1 MIQLYEFPYSP
12 FAIVQRRLMD
22 FGGIPFKSIKVSN
35 ADRSAIWKLTKGEYY
50 QIPVLKD
57 GRKVIF
63 ESGDFTQDIA
73 THLDQKF
80 DLGVFPKELGGIQEI
95 LWTYVED
102 EVEGVGFKLNDAFYR
117 EFVPKA
123 DVVGF
128 VRHKERKFGK
138 GCLDQ
143 WRDQRSE
150 MLTIFEEKLRPF
162 EAMLETRKF
171 LLTDRLVFLD
181 FDLYGIIGNALWTGK
196 NRLPSALPKVRAW
209 YRRMKTVRM
218 GK

>member
-73 THLDQKF
+73 THSLLAALTRF
-80 DLGVFPKELGGIQEI
+80 TALFPCGSRFIPCSARVRVL
-95 LWTYVED
+95 
-102 EVEGVGFKLNDAFYR
+102 EG
-117 EFVPKA
+117 
-123 DVVGF
+123 
-128 VRHKERKFGK
+128 
-138 GCLDQ
+138 
-143 WRDQRSE
+143 
-150 MLTIFEEKLRPF
+150 
-162 EAMLETRKF
+162 EAR
-171 LLTDRLVFLD
+171 R
-181 FDLYGIIGNALWTGK
+181 AL
-196 NRLPSALPKVRAW
+196 
-209 YRRMKTVRM
+209 
-218 GK
+218 